1 MIFLKRLNAF
11 FLTVLIT
18 VTPFTS
24 WAGDGHDHGEA
35 PASASGQARPRFT
48 AISETFELVGV
59 LNGKQLTLY
68 LDRATDNSPVKDA
81 KLELELGGV
90 KVDVKP
96 HGEGEFEATLA
107 QELKPGEITVSVMV
121 VAGQETDLLAGDLDI
136 HEENHAGEVSQ
147 SQTWK
152 VYSAWVVGGL
162 LSLALLAWALRR
174 IRANRINRVG
184 GAA

>member
-11 FLTVLIT
+11 FLTVLIS
-18 VTPFTS
+18 TPFTT

-35 PASASGQARPRFT
+35 PTSATGSARPRFT

-68 LDRATDNSPVKDA
+68 LDRVTDNSPVKDA
-81 KLELELGGV
+81 KLKLELGGV

-107 QELKPGEITVSVMV
+107 QELKPGEITVSAMV

-136 HEENHAGEVSQ
+136 HEESHDGEVSQ
-147 SQTWK
+147 SQAWN

-162 LSLALLAWALRR
+162 LSLALLAGILRR

>member
-1 MIFLKRLNAF
+1 MTFLKRLNAF
-11 FLTVLIT
+11 FLTLLIA
-18 VTPFTS
+18 VTPFST

-35 PASASGQARPRFT
+35 PASATGLARPRFT

-68 LDRATDNSPVKDA
+68 LDRAADNSPVKDA

-90 KVDVKP
+90 KVAVKP

-107 QELKPGEITVSVMV
+107 QELQPGEITVSAMV
-121 VAGQETDLLAGDLDI
+121 LAGQETDLLAGDLDI
-136 HEENHAGEVSQ
+136 HEDSHAGAAAQ
-147 SQTWK
+147 SQGWK
-152 VYSAWVVGGL
+152 VYSVWAVGGL
-162 LSLALLAWALRR
+162 LGLALLAWALGR